1 MAGKCNEICLEN
13 HGLEYDRKLKQKQL
27 DIATKGL
34 REMII
39 KQNTRDFRREQQ
51 DKAAR
56 RSKEYGK
63 VLFEVSWSFSWH
75 HKVEFDTRSHRET
88 EMIRS
93 EDWSKGGQKK
103 TWRDGERTARG
114 FTGINALQCSG
125 QI

>member
-1 MAGKCNEICLEN
+1 MKNIASKNVRPSFSIVSLKSLVAARRSAKLSVLCSKLNDVAGKCNEICLEN

-27 DIATKGL
+27 EIATKGL

-63 VLFEVSWSFSWH
+63 VLFEVIFNIS
-75 HKVEFDTRSHRET
+75 
-88 EMIRS
+88 
-93 EDWSKGGQKK
+93 
-103 TWRDGERTARG
+103 
-114 FTGINALQCSG
+114 
-125 QI
+125 

>member
-1 MAGKCNEICLEN
+1 MAWKGNEIYLEN

-63 VLFEVSWSFSWH
+63 VLFEVSLSFSWD
-75 HKVEFDTRSHRET
+75 HKVDKTQYFCFDNLINNDKSATKRL
-88 EMIRS
+88 IKKLN
-93 EDWSKGGQKK
+93 EDCM
-103 TWRDGERTARG
+103 
-114 FTGINALQCSG
+114 L
-125 QI
+125 

>member
-1 MAGKCNEICLEN
+1 MSWSGGVITCNLTCSEN

-63 VLFEVSWSFSWH
+63 VLFEVSWSF
-75 HKVEFDTRSHRET
+75 F
-88 EMIRS
+88 
-93 EDWSKGGQKK
+93 
-103 TWRDGERTARG
+103 
-114 FTGINALQCSG
+114 FQCPNVLTTF
-125 QI
+125 

>member
-1 MAGKCNEICLEN
+1 M
-13 HGLEYDRKLKQKQL
+13 RKKKQL

-75 HKVEFDTRSHRET
+75 HKTVFLLQQFDDL
-88 EMIRS
+88 IRVL
-93 EDWSKGGQKK
+93 
-103 TWRDGERTARG
+103 RD
-114 FTGINALQCSG
+114 
-125 QI
+125 